1 MIGCLMLLPLAGLL
15 LAGTAVTSTLT
26 IAMGAVTSMLTIAMG
41 MFMGTLMACATAF
54 LAFWMF
60 ILS

>member
-15 LAGTAVTSTLT
+15 LAGTAVTTTLT
-26 IAMGAVTSMLTIAMG
+26 IAMGVVTSMLTISMG
-41 MFMGTLMACATAF
+41 MFLGTLMACSTAV
-54 LAFWMF
+54 LAFVMF

>member
-15 LAGTAVTSTLT
+15 LAGSAVTSTFT
-26 IAMGAVTSMLTIAMG
+26 IAMGAVTSMFTIVMG
-41 MFMGTLMACATAF
+41 MFIGSLIACSTAF
-54 LAFWMF
+54 MTFMIL